1 MRNFTI
7 YKNYGVLGAEKKSRY
22 TYGAEHP
29 HADTSEEI
37 NVTLPENDSFEI
49 CENDRGELF
58 VKSAWGWDYE
68 INEVLEGD
76 KKPCF
81 YALDKNMTGHRV
93 YLTVNE

>member
-29 HADTSEEI
+29 HANTSEEI
-37 NVTLPENDSFEI
+37 SVSLPQNDVFEI

-81 YALDKNMTGHRV
+81 YALDKSMAVHRV

>member
-1 MRNFTI
+1 MKNFTI
-7 YKNYGVLGAEKKSRY
+7 YENYGVLGAEKKSRY

-37 NVTLPENDSFEI
+37 SVSLPDNDTFEI

-58 VKSAWGWDYE
+58 VKSSWGWDYE

-81 YALDKNMTGHRV
+81 YALDKDMTGHRV
-93 YLTVNE
+93 YLTINK